1 MLGVRSIQPVYA
13 VRDGQRSTCT
23 LENEIGFTP
32 QLQDISFIIRVFFLS
47 KNAHQAAKGRN
58 ILDALF

>member
-32 QLQDISFIIRVFFLS
+32 QLQDIWFMIRVFFLG